1 MSTVAATADTFNT
14 LIEQNDI
21 VIVDFWAAWCGPCR
35 AFAPAFEA
43 ASERHPDVIFAKV
56 DTDAE
61 QELAG
66 AFRIRSIPTLMLFR
80 GEVLLFEHS
89 GMIPGEALDEI
100 IAKAKSLD
108 MEKVRAE
115 LAAADAASD
124 AAG

>member
-1 MSTVAATADTFNT
+1 MSTVVATTDNFNT

-21 VIVDFWAAWCGPCR
+21 VLVDFWAAWCGPCR
-35 AFAPAFEA
+35 AFAPAFES
-43 ASERHPDVIFAKV
+43 ASERHQDVVFAKV

-80 GEVLLFEHS
+80 GEVLIFEHS
-89 GMIPGEALDEI
+89 GMVPGEALDEL

-108 MEKVRAE
+108 MDKVKAE
-115 LAAADAASD
+115 LTASD

>member
-1 MSTVAATADTFNT
+1 MSTVAATSDTFNT

-21 VIVDFWAAWCGPCR
+21 VLVDFWAAWCGPCR
-35 AFAPAFEA
+35 AFAPAFES
-43 ASERHPDVIFAKV
+43 ASERHPDVVFAKV

-80 GEVLLFEHS
+80 GEVLIFEHS
-89 GMIPGEALDEI
+89 GMVPGEALDELI
-100 IAKAKSLD
+100 TKAKSLD
-108 MEKVRAE
+108 MTKVKAE
-115 LAAADAASD
+115 LAASD